1 MKALVIYH
9 ANCTD
14 GFGAALAAW
23 NFYHEDAEYVP
34 ANYGDCVIS
43 NGSIQIKDQTYPIA
57 GRRVVVLDFSLPVS
71 EMTLLLQQSEF
82 VTWLDHHKSA
92 ILDWLG
98 QSYDLS
104 RYASDDFF
112 GRPCKIILDNAHS
125 GAYLAWE
132 HYHLT
137 VPKLILHVEDRDIW
151 KWEMPGTAEISE
163 ALSILPHSFEE
174 WNEMIDD
181 RKGVEELEV
190 QGATLLMAKKDRIDR
205 AVKRDLRRVVLF
217 TGRYNNTE
225 AHEGLAANVVNDI
238 SEIGNA
244 IANKSGTYSLT
255 FFVQGDEVICSLRSI
270 GDYDVSVIAKAYG
283 GGGHKNA
290 SGFKMPVLQFFDKVW
305 S

>member
-43 NGSIQIKDQTYPIA
+43 NGSIQIKGQTYPIA
-57 GRRVVVLDFSLPVS
+57 GRRVVILDFSLPVS

-98 QSYDLS
+98 QSHDLS

-112 GRPCKIILDNAHS
+112 GKPCKIILDNTHS

-137 VPKLILHVEDRDIW
+137 VPKLILHIEDRDIW
-151 KWEMPGTAEISE
+151 KW
-163 ALSILPHSFEE
+163 
-174 WNEMIDD
+174 
-181 RKGVEELEV
+181 
-190 QGATLLMAKKDRIDR
+190 
-205 AVKRDLRRVVLF
+205 
-217 TGRYNNTE
+217 
-225 AHEGLAANVVNDI
+225 
-238 SEIGNA
+238 
-244 IANKSGTYSLT
+244 
-255 FFVQGDEVICSLRSI
+255 
-270 GDYDVSVIAKAYG
+270 
-283 GGGHKNA
+283 
-290 SGFKMPVLQFFDKVW
+290 
-305 S
+305 